1 MTEDTTNNYKITAQI
16 YFEIFPYIDADDEI
30 PDYVCFKTLADAKA
44 SLLAGLKILEMRV
57 NKMTMKDI
65 KQGVRW

>member
-1 MTEDTTNNYKITAQI
+1 MTTDTTNNYKITAQI
-16 YFEIFPYIDADDEI
+16 LIELFPYQDADDEI

>member
-16 YFEIFPYIDADDEI
+16 LIEIFPYQDADDEI
-30 PDYVCFKTLADAKA
+30 PDYVCFKSLPDAKA

>member
-16 YFEIFPYIDADDEI
+16 LIEVFPYQDADDEI
-30 PDYVCFKTLADAKA
+30 PDYVCFKSLADAKA
-44 SLLAGLKILEMRV
+44 LLLASLKNLETSIS
-57 NKMTMKDI
+57 KMTMKDI

>member
-1 MTEDTTNNYKITAQI
+1 MDTTNNYKITAQI
-16 YFEIFPYIDADDEI
+16 LIEVFPYQDADDEI
-30 PDYVCFKTLADAKA
+30 PDYVCFKSLADAKA
-44 SLLAGLKILEMRV
+44 SLLAGLKILEMRI

>member
-16 YFEIFPYIDADDEI
+16 LIEVFPYQDADDEI
-30 PDYVCFKTLADAKA
+30 PDYVCFKSLADAKA
-44 SLLAGLKILEMRV
+44 SLLAGLKILEMRI